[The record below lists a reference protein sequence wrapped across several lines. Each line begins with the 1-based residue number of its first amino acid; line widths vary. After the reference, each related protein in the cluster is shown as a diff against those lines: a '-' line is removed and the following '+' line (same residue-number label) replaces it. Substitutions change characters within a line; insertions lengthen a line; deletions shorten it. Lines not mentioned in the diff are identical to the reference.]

1 MATGGVHTETKIA
14 FETAISMWTRSS
26 GIKMQRWIVMSCE
39 GALCPPLRRW
49 ILTWDFSWH
58 HEEAKEDALQK
69 GLPIPD
75 EAAIRER
82 VLRKNVEAPDL
93 ATVKDFLRFHAAASE
108 GKIKEKITSD
118 SLNTFAEWFF
128 AGFSRVTDTQ
138 TDADDRSEV
147 YDVSTLRCIWWAR
160 SHPY

>member
-1 MATGGVHTETKIA
+1 MPSK
-14 FETAISMWTRSS
+14 
-26 GIKMQRWIVMSCE
+26 
-39 GALCPPLRRW
+39 
-49 ILTWDFSWH
+49 
-58 HEEAKEDALQK
+58 K

-93 ATVKDFLRFHAAASE
+93 ATVKDFLRFHAAASK
-108 GKIKEKITSD
+108 GKIKEKITTD

-138 TDADDRSEV
+138 TDADHRSEV
-147 YDVSTLRCIWWAR
+147 YDVSITR
-160 SHPY
+160 